1 MSLITTVLA
10 LSLVMQSG
18 SAQPD
23 ISLFAGQWTSA
34 SSSGPTNVAIASRD
48 GKVWIT
54 IDRMRQPLEATVY
67 LPSKL
72 RSPEA
77 QALVAHAPDRMF
89 IVRRHEGGLVL
100 EMFSTFA
107 DRPAIYWAE
116 RFTRERE

>member
-10 LSLVMQSG
+10 LSLVMQAG

-23 ISLFAGQWTSA
+23 VSLFAGRWTSA
-34 SSSGPTNVAIASRD
+34 SSSGPTNFAIASRD

-72 RSPEA
+72 RSREA
-77 QALVAHAPDRMF
+77 EALVAHTPERMF
-89 IVRRHEGGLVL
+89 IVRRHDDGLVL
-100 EMFSTFA
+100 DMFSTFA
-107 DRPAIYWAE
+107 DRPPIYWSE
-116 RFTRERE
+116 RFTRER